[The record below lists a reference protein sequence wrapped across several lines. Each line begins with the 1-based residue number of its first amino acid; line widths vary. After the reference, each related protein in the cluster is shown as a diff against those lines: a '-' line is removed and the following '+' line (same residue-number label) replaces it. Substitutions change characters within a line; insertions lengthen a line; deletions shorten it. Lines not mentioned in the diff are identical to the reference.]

1 MVACGQLQS
10 VWNRIWATFPL
21 KYFPPLSDPVTFLI
35 IGLQSVWTWVLVT
48 QLVEE
53 GDELPFDVSSVFN
66 ILTATL
72 GFILPLQLSA
82 ALTKNHSCL
91 DNYNALCG
99 DVLAFAWECVSLTKG
114 NKVLESKSAELKKI
128 FHILVALPVMVKHH
142 FRGTID
148 MTRVKTLEDAALI
161 NGNGATSQQELQ
173 ALYQTIIVNGEKE
186 GMGEVEVCFMK
197 LLDYIKDYAG
207 DDPVD
212 PVRRS
217 LLFTWNRVYG
227 SWGNMSN
234 ISGYTPPS
242 IFTYVLDV
250 ALLLYS
256 AMIPLT
262 LYQEGLNAIW
272 MVAIIS
278 YFFLGLNIAGKKV
291 GNAFVATGDS
301 TGFQN
306 VTPSQKTATK
316 AIGQV
321 WSVRDGIASNYT
333 KREINYF

>member
-1 MVACGQLQS
+1 MCGTLES
-10 VWNRIWATFPL
+10 TWKRVWASFPL
-21 KYFPPLSDPVTFLI
+21 YYLPPLSDPYTFLI
-35 IGLQSVWTWVLVT
+35 IGLQSVWTWVVVT
-48 QLVEE
+48 QFVEE

-72 GFILPLQLSA
+72 GFILPLQLNA
-82 ALTKNHSCL
+82 ALNKNHACL

-128 FHILVALPVMVKHH
+128 FHILVAIPAMVKHH
-142 FRGTID
+142 FRGTMD
-148 MTRVKTLEDAALI
+148 MTRIKTLEDAKLI
-161 NGNGATSQQELQ
+161 NGNGAISQQELQ
-173 ALYQTIIVNGEKE
+173 ALFNTIIVNGDKK

-197 LLDYIKDYAG
+197 LLDYVKDYAG
-207 DDPVD
+207 DNPVD

-217 LLFTWNRVYG
+217 LLSTWNRVYG
-227 SWGNMSN
+227 SWGNISN
-234 ISGYTPPS
+234 ISAYTPPS
-242 IFTYVLDV
+242 IFSYVLDA
-250 ALLLYS
+250 ALFLYS
-256 AMIPLT
+256 VMIPLT

-278 YFFLGLNIAGKKV
+278 YFFLGLNIAGKRV
-291 GNAFVATGDS
+291 GNAFVASEDA

-306 VTPSQKTATK
+306 VTGSQKTATK

-321 WSVRDGIASNYT
+321 WSVRDGIAAGYA
-333 KREINYF
+333 KREINNF

>member
-1 MVACGQLQS
+1 MCGTLES
-10 VWNRIWATFPL
+10 TWKRVWASFPL
-21 KYFPPLSDPVTFLI
+21 YYLPPLSDPYTFLI
-35 IGLQSVWTWVLVT
+35 IGLQSVWTWVVVT
-48 QLVEE
+48 QFVEE

-72 GFILPLQLSA
+72 GFILPLQLNA
-82 ALTKNHSCL
+82 ALNKNHACL

-128 FHILVALPVMVKHH
+128 FHILVAIPAMVKHH
-142 FRGTID
+142 FRGTMD
-148 MTRVKTLEDAALI
+148 MTRITTLEDAKLI
-161 NGNGATSQQELQ
+161 NGNGAVSQQELQ
-173 ALYQTIIVNGEKE
+173 ALFNTIIVNGDKK

-197 LLDYIKDYAG
+197 LLDYVKDYAG
-207 DDPVD
+207 DNPVD

-217 LLFTWNRVYG
+217 LLSTWNRVYG
-227 SWGNMSN
+227 SWGNISN
-234 ISGYTPPS
+234 ISAYTPPS
-242 IFTYVLDV
+242 IFSYVLDA
-250 ALLLYS
+250 ALFLYS
-256 AMIPLT
+256 VMIPLT

-291 GNAFVATGDS
+291 GNAFVASEDA

-306 VTPSQKTATK
+306 VTGSQKTATK

-321 WSVRDGIASNYT
+321 WSVRDGIAAGYA

>member
-1 MVACGQLQS
+1 MCGTLES
-10 VWNRIWATFPL
+10 TWKRVWASFPL
-21 KYFPPLSDPVTFLI
+21 YYLPPLSDPYTFLI
-35 IGLQSVWTWVLVT
+35 IGLQSVWTWVVVT
-48 QLVEE
+48 QFVEE

-72 GFILPLQLSA
+72 GFILPLQLNA
-82 ALTKNHSCL
+82 ALNKNHACL

-128 FHILVALPVMVKHH
+128 FHILVAIPAMVKHH
-142 FRGTID
+142 FRGTMD
-148 MTRVKTLEDAALI
+148 MTRIKTLEDAKLI
-161 NGNGATSQQELQ
+161 NGNGAISQQELQ
-173 ALYQTIIVNGEKE
+173 ALFNTIIVNGDKK

-197 LLDYIKDYAG
+197 LLDYVKDYAG
-207 DDPVD
+207 DNPVD

-217 LLFTWNRVYG
+217 LLSTWNRVYG
-227 SWGNMSN
+227 SWGNISN
-234 ISGYTPPS
+234 ISAYTPPS
-242 IFTYVLDV
+242 IFSYVLDA
-250 ALLLYS
+250 ALFLYS
-256 AMIPLT
+256 VMIPLT

-291 GNAFVATGDS
+291 GNAFVASEDA

-306 VTPSQKTATK
+306 VTGSQKTATK

-321 WSVRDGIASNYT
+321 WSVREGIAAGYA

>member
-1 MVACGQLQS
+1 M
-10 VWNRIWATFPL
+10 
-21 KYFPPLSDPVTFLI
+21 
-35 IGLQSVWTWVLVT
+35 WTWVVVT
-48 QLVEE
+48 QFVEE

-72 GFILPLQLSA
+72 GFILPLQLNA
-82 ALTKNHSCL
+82 ALNKNHACL

-128 FHILVALPVMVKHH
+128 FHILVAIPAMVKHH
-142 FRGTID
+142 FRGTMD
-148 MTRVKTLEDAALI
+148 MTRIKTLEDAKLI

-173 ALYQTIIVNGEKE
+173 ALFNTIIVNGDKK

-197 LLDYIKDYAG
+197 LLDYVKDYAG
-207 DDPVD
+207 DNPVD

-217 LLFTWNRVYG
+217 LLSTWNRVYG
-227 SWGNMSN
+227 SWGNISN
-234 ISGYTPPS
+234 ISAYTPPS
-242 IFTYVLDV
+242 IFSYVLDA
-250 ALLLYS
+250 ALFLYS
-256 AMIPLT
+256 VMIPLT

-291 GNAFVATGDS
+291 GNAFVASEDA

-306 VTPSQKTATK
+306 VTGSQKTATK

-321 WSVRDGIASNYT
+321 WSVREGIAAGYA
-333 KREINYF
+333 KRGINYF